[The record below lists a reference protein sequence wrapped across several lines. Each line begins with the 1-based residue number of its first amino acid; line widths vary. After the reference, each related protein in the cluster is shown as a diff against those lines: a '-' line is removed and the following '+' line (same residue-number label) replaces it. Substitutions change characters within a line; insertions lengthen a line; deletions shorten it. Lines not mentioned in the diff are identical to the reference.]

1 MAAVGQG
8 LERAHREG
16 GMTAREHALEE
27 SLVDG
32 AHELAMV
39 VQQLAE
45 RAVAQ
50 GDVHARCPVPPEP
63 GIESCLGERLLQ
75 DGKVRPRGA
84 ARARPR
90 YGSTD
95 QVGPP
100 FVRNPAGPLA
110 LAAPGHETGED
121 VGEQSVIAPLA
132 RLRLDGFVDDLRS
145 SHTGPLARLAR
156 HQPDLFQAAE
166 VRTKGVGMEGQARR
180 ELADRHRPARQA
192 QVSVEAVARR
202 LGQDLVDLDRRGL
215 GHRLVRV
222 DWLHTIRTV
231 RTVQTTRGRQ
241 AVPTEEQVREALRS
255 VLDPEIGKPI
265 EDIGMLRSIDVEGGN
280 VRVHVLITIE
290 GCPLKDRI
298 TNDVTAAVQP
308 VAGVERVQ
316 VELTPMSP
324 QERQALV
331 EQLRGAALGPHAG
344 EPRRTISF
352 PPETSV
358 IAIASG
364 KGGVGKSSVT
374 VNLAA
379 ALASEGHQVGVL
391 DADVWGFSVPRMLGV
406 SGKPVGFNDMI
417 LPLEGHGVKVI
428 SMGFFV
434 PEEQPVIW
442 RGPMLHKAIE
452 QFLGD
457 VYWGDLDFLLC
468 DLPPGTGDV
477 SISLASFLPGASMLV
492 VTTPQEASRKVAERA
507 GKMAER
513 TNLRAIGVIENMSFF
528 ICPHCGGREDIF
540 GAGGGREAADTL
552 GVPLMAQVPLV
563 PAVRA
568 GGDEGVPIVVAQP
581 EAPASVALR
590 EAADAVRQATKSRV
604 GKPLSLTTR

>member
-1 MAAVGQG
+1 M
-8 LERAHREG
+8 
-16 GMTAREHALEE
+16 
-27 SLVDG
+27 
-32 AHELAMV
+32 
-39 VQQLAE
+39 
-45 RAVAQ
+45 
-50 GDVHARCPVPPEP
+50 
-63 GIESCLGERLLQ
+63 
-75 DGKVRPRGA
+75 
-84 ARARPR
+84 
-90 YGSTD
+90 
-95 QVGPP
+95 
-100 FVRNPAGPLA
+100 
-110 LAAPGHETGED
+110 
-121 VGEQSVIAPLA
+121 
-132 RLRLDGFVDDLRS
+132 
-145 SHTGPLARLAR
+145 
-156 HQPDLFQAAE
+156 
-166 VRTKGVGMEGQARR
+166 
-180 ELADRHRPARQA
+180 
-192 QVSVEAVARR
+192 
-202 LGQDLVDLDRRGL
+202 
-215 GHRLVRV
+215 
-222 DWLHTIRTV
+222 
-231 RTVQTTRGRQ
+231 
-241 AVPTEEQVREALRS
+241 PTEEQVREALRS

-324 QERQALV
+324 QERQELV
-331 EQLRGAALGPHAG
+331 EQLRGAALGPHAS

-379 ALASEGHQVGVL
+379 ALAAEGHRVGVL

-406 SGKPVGFNDMI
+406 TGKPVGFNDMI

-492 VTTPQEASRKVAERA
+492 VTTPQEAARKVAERA

-528 ICPHCGGREDIF
+528 ICPHCGDREDIF
-540 GAGGGREAADTL
+540 GTGGGRLAADTL

-568 GGDEGVPIVVAQP
+568 GADEGIPIVVTEP

-590 EAADAVRQATKSRV
+590 QAADAVRQATKSRV
-604 GKPLSLTTR
+604 GKPLSLMTR